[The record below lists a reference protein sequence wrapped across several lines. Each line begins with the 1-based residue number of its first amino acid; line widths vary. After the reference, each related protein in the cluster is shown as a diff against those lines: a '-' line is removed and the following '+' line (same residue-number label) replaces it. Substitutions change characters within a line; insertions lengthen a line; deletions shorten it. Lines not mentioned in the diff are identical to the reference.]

1 MSERDYSYKIA
12 GDPDSAIGRAFDR
25 QEAVGGKVVVEQRGG
40 EVVKVARTVEM
51 PDSMAA
57 AEACQRD
64 FNMVPDTAEKKLAL
78 AYYYANM

>member
-1 MSERDYSYKIA
+1 VLDNPPV
-12 GDPDSAIGRAFDR
+12 DFDLNF
-25 QEAVGGKVVVEQRGG
+25 ASLVEQRGG